1 MNDIDRLLY
10 ATTGIA
16 LASVFL
22 LDDTFTSNLFR
33 AIGGEIPTLLVNPWA
48 EGLSAVFLVL
58 TDSRFTK
65 RGRDEPRHR
74 QPQRAVK
81 DDVSA
86 TAQRW
91 PA

>member
-1 MNDIDRLLY
+1 MTPAREIAMNDIDRLLY

-58 TDSRFTK
+58 AAVAIYKERSR
-65 RGRDEPRHR
+65 
-74 QPQRAVK
+74 
-81 DDVSA
+81 
-86 TAQRW
+86 
-91 PA
+91 